1 MRLDR
6 EQVAHVAWLAR
17 LALTDEELDRYASQL
32 SDILGHIEKLQ
43 ALPVDDIEP
52 TAMAAESERNVTRP
66 DIPRPSTDQ
75 AEILANAAETEDGSF
90 KVRAIL
96 EDTA

>member
-17 LALTDEELDRYASQL
+17 LALSDDELNRYAEQL

-52 TAMAAESERNVTRP
+52 TAMAVESERNITRP
-66 DIPRPSTDQ
+66 DVPRPSTDRD
-75 AEILANAAETEDGSF
+75 EILSNAAETEDGSF